1 MASSTSTSSGVCEP
15 AALPKSEIG
24 MKILIVDDHV
34 TVRKGVR
41 WLLAAFPEILADD
54 VPSAIDAIAAFR
66 NDRPDVVLLDL
77 NLPDSSG
84 LEVLRCL
91 LREDKAANVL
101 IFSAHAEPLYVSRA
115 LEAGANGYISKGAS
129 AEELVTAIRCVGR
142 GGRYVEREIAARI
155 VFMPHP
161 SEDPLQRLTTRE
173 VDILRLLGQGKTL
186 TAISDACGMTYKGV
200 SNCCTAIKQ
209 KLGVAH
215 TAELIRLSIEM
226 REGR

>member
-1 MASSTSTSSGVCEP
+1 
-15 AALPKSEIG
+15 

-66 NDRPDVVLLDL
+66 KDRPDVVLLDL

-84 LEVLRCL
+84 LEVLRRL
-91 LREDKAANVL
+91 RREDKAANVL

-161 SEDPLQRLTTRE
+161 SEDPLQKLTARE

-186 TAISDACGMTYKGV
+186 TAISDACGMTYKGT

-215 TAELIRLSIEM
+215 TAGLIRLAIEM
-226 REGR
+226 RERR